1 MAPLFEKGQQD
12 LTGKVIN
19 AGYNFVLLLVQ
30 IAGLNYVFSVETF
43 PQADLSGTQPPQD
56 IPVADEDLPA
66 RSPKNPPTKVEAK
79 EWWTSNA
86 EKNADGTRK
95 GGIVGYA
102 NFGLAGEVF
111 IGDTIGF
118 NVEEHSLN
126 VEENSLKNTIIN
138 ITSIN
143 SSACKTIK
151 AYACQEPSKQAVVDT
166 PNFVSVAGNLY
177 VFCIIRGLFS
187 KSQGKV
193 DYPST
198 PETESVAIA
207 GGGFIGG
214 NQSAEDAH
222 KAETEEEGANPVKP
236 VEMQTFNL
244 PTRTDGTE
252 EPRYC
257 EFSFIGSDGTIKNF
271 GMNRGRVNNIKV
283 RYFGELAELPIMYK
297 ATDKTEVFEGFWMQV
312 DKFLALSNDPT
323 TQGKYAPW
331 IAHQAI
337 VGDAVKL
344 F

>member
-1 MAPLFEKGQQD
+1 MESLLKPREYV
-12 LTGKVIN
+12 GKVIN
-19 AGYNFVLLLVQ
+19 AGYNLALVLLQ
-30 IAGLNYVFSVETF
+30 IAGLNYMFSMETF
-43 PQADLSGTQPPQD
+43 PQADLSGTEPPQD

-66 RSPKNPPTKVEAK
+66 RSPKNPPTQAEAK

-86 EKNADGTRK
+86 ENNADGTRK
-95 GGIVGYA
+95 GGILGLA
-102 NFGLAGEVF
+102 NLGLAGEVF

-118 NVEEHSLN
+118 NV
-126 VEENSLKNTIIN
+126 VENTKKNAVVN
-138 ITSIN
+138 ITTIN
-143 SSACKTIK
+143 DCACKTIK

-207 GGGFIGG
+207 GGGFING
-214 NQSAEDAH
+214 NQTADDAH

-236 VEMQTFNL
+236 VEMKTFDL
-244 PTRTDGTE
+244 PQRIDGTE

-257 EFSFIGSDGTIKNF
+257 EFSFIGRDGTIKDF

-297 ATDKTEVFEGFWMQV
+297 ATDKTEVLAGFWMPV
-312 DKFLALSNDPT
+312 DEFLTLSNDPA